1 MILRPE
7 DLLPPDP
14 SGQDAGKESGFPRYA
29 RIQRTL
35 LKYGPG
41 KVPGR
46 DLPDEVLEAVEWR
59 EIRTNRVLTREE
71 VVKKEAELIAKGI
84 HPDQVLKPETE

>member
-7 DLLPPDP
+7 DLLPPSSP
-14 SGQDAGKESGFPRYA
+14 GSETGKESGFPRYA

-59 EIRTNRVLTREE
+59 EIGTNRVLTREE
-71 VVKKEAELIAKGI
+71 VLKKEAELIAKGI
-84 HPDQVLKPETE
+84 HPDLILRPERE